1 MGGDSPMIVGSVG
14 SGGDAVVRV
23 RVRGPRSTTVEF
35 QTVVDTGFNDWLTL
49 SRTDIEALALP
60 FREEGR
66 YTLADGSETVSRL
79 FAAEVEWFG
88 RWRRVLVVEMDG
100 GPLLGM
106 AMLRGFFLGVE
117 VIDGG
122 RVEIRPLET

>member
-1 MGGDSPMIVGSVG
+1 MILGSVH
-14 SGGDAVVRV
+14 SNGDALIPL
-23 RVRGPRSTTVEF
+23 RVRGPQGLIAEF
-35 QTVVDTGFNDWLTL
+35 ETVVDTGFNHWITL
-49 SRTDIEALALP
+49 PRTDIEALELP

-79 FAAEVEWFG
+79 FTAEVEWFG
-88 RWRRVLVVEMDG
+88 RWRRVLIVEMDG

-106 AMLRGFFLGVE
+106 AMLRGFYLGVE

-122 RVEIRPLET
+122 RVEIRPLEG

>member
-1 MGGDSPMIVGSVG
+1 MIVGSVG
-14 SGGDAVVRV
+14 YGGDAVVCV
-23 RVRGPRSTTVEF
+23 RVRGPRSTPVEF

-49 SRTDIEALALP
+49 SRRDIEELALP

-66 YTLADGSETVSRL
+66 YTLADGSETASRV
-79 FAAEVEWFG
+79 FAAEVEWLG

-106 AMLRGFFLGVE
+106 AMLRGFFLGIE

-122 RVEIRPLET
+122 RVEIRPLDASSKR

>member
-1 MGGDSPMIVGSVG
+1 MIVGSVHP
-14 SGGDAVVRV
+14 SGEALVSV
-23 RVRGPRSTTVEF
+23 RVRGPGGISEDVEA
-35 QTVVDTGFNDWLTL
+35 VVDTGFNDWLTL
-49 SRTDIEALALP
+49 SPKEISGLGLS

-66 YTLADGSETVSRL
+66 YTLANGSEAVTRL

-88 RWRRVLVVEMDG
+88 QWRRILIAEMDG

-106 AMLRGFFLGVE
+106 AMLRGFVLSIE

-122 RVEIRPLET
+122 RVEIRPLAR

>member
-1 MGGDSPMIVGSVG
+1 MIFGSVHP
-14 SGGDAVVRV
+14 GGDAVVSLL
-23 RVRGPRSTTVEF
+23 VRGPRGTSTEF

-49 SRTDIEALALP
+49 SSAEISALGLS

-66 YTLADGSETVSRL
+66 YTLANGLEAVTRL
-79 FAAEVEWFG
+79 FTAEVEWFG
-88 RWRRVLVVEMDG
+88 LWRRILIAEMDG

-106 AMLRGFFLGVE
+106 GMLRGSFLGIE

-122 RVEIRPLET
+122 RVEIRPLAG